1 MEQCSWREDVIE
13 DTAHSFAKLGCVF
26 KRVLIWV
33 SKEEDDGLDTFVDE
47 AEVKDRI
54 ELQDIEVGDKR
65 RVLFDIVPP

>member
-13 DTAHSFAKLGCVF
+13 DTAYRLAKLGCVF

-65 RVLFDIVPP
+65 HVLFDIVPA